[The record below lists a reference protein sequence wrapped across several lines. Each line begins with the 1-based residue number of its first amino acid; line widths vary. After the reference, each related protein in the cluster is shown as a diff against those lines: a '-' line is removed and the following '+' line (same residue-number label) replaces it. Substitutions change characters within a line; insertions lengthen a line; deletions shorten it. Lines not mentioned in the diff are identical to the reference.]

1 MKSKKK
7 NKDFGMSRSI
17 EGREEEGGGRYHQV
31 VGKLIP
37 TRWSAP
43 EALGQRKST
52 TKSDVW
58 MLGKTKTIQNNNQAL
73 IPFQITVLGDSKIS
87 ICSFFKVNQKSNGNT
102 YSVQFVF
109 IIYRYIYT

>member
-1 MKSKKK
+1 
-7 NKDFGMSRSI
+7 MSRSI

-58 MLGKTKTIQNNNQAL
+58 MLGKTKTIQNKQPSSNIFPNSCFGEL
-73 IPFQITVLGDSKIS
+73 KKKSV
-87 ICSFFKVNQKSNGNT
+87 CSFFQVNQKSNGNT
-102 YSVQFVF
+102 YSVQLVF
-109 IIYRYIYT
+109 IIYRYIYRYIYKK